1 MTKITQSQVRL
12 LKKLADD
19 DETGVV
25 KLLASPDVGDF
36 QAFVLATVGRLSP
49 DATTT
54 AILTY
59 IVEVTQE
66 APDVAQ
72 TYSALER
79 MMKAGFVE
87 KGGTPHKEPGKKPSA
102 RYAIT
107 AKGRLALAAKRVH
120 MLHLIAFIENAS
132 GPAGEQGKDE

>member
-72 TYSALER
+72 GSWKRAAPRTKSRAKSHLL
-79 MMKAGFVE
+79 A
-87 KGGTPHKEPGKKPSA
+87 TP
-102 RYAIT
+102 
-107 AKGRLALAAKRVH
+107 
-120 MLHLIAFIENAS
+120 
-132 GPAGEQGKDE
+132 